1 MEDNGVFRVYP
12 FHRGQDVGYWLLQSW
27 EYFMTEGLYNDE
39 DYITMTDPQE
49 Y

>member
-1 MEDNGVFRVYP
+1 VFRVYP

-27 EYFMTEGLYNDE
+27 EYFMTEGCFIYKTNDE